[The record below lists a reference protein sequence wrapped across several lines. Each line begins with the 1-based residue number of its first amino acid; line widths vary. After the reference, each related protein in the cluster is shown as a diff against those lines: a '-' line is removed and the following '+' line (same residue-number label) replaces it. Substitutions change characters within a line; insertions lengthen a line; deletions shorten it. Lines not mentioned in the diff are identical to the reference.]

1 MGHHAGNLTGRR
13 AWRTAACAAALALLW
28 ASAAA
33 AGSAN
38 DPLADAAKG
47 EIVVGG
53 IDVSAQDAT
62 LALASDTG
70 EALNPDPDT
79 LTGRPAPPV
88 RAPLRSDA
96 TQQPTRDDG
105 PFEASGVPLDTG
117 APYFNADW
125 PTFWPPRFLP

>member
-1 MGHHAGNLTGRR
+1 MGHHAENLTGSR
-13 AWRTAACAAALALLW
+13 AWRVATCAAALAFLW
-28 ASAAA
+28 ASAATA
-33 AGSAN
+33 ASAN
-38 DPLADAAKG
+38 DPFAHSAKG

-53 IDVSAQDAT
+53 VDVPAPDAT

-79 LTGRPAPPV
+79 LTGRPAPPA
-88 RAPLRSDA
+88 RAPLRSAA

-105 PFEASGVPLDTG
+105 PFEANGVPLDTG
-117 APYFNADW
+117 ASYFNADW

>member
-1 MGHHAGNLTGRR
+1 MGADAGNRTGRR

-28 ASAAA
+28 ASAAT

-38 DPLADAAKG
+38 DPFADAAKG

-53 IDVSAQDAT
+53 TDVEASDIT

-70 EALNPDPDT
+70 EALNAEPDT
-79 LTGRPAPPV
+79 LTGRPAPP
-88 RAPLRSDA
+88 APLRSGA
-96 TQQPTRDDG
+96 TQPPTRDDS
-105 PFEASGVPLDTG
+105 PFEANGVPLDSG

>member
-13 AWRTAACAAALALLW
+13 AWRTAIGAAALALLW
-28 ASAAA
+28 ASAAT

-38 DPLADAAKG
+38 DPFADAAKG
-47 EIVVGG
+47 EIAVGG
-53 IDVSAQDAT
+53 VDVAASDGE

-79 LTGRPAPPV
+79 LTGRPAAPV
-88 RAPLRSDA
+88 ARPAPVAA
-96 TQQPTRDDG
+96 TPSPTREDG
-105 PFEASGVPLDTG
+105 PFEANGVPLDSG